1 MNLDMK
7 FTFTYESRDVY
18 GMDMLFVT
26 LRLNDETIS
35 TTSVFGTG
43 NPVGNKN
50 LAKYKAMSMKVKY
63 MQYRDKAARFTLDYS
78 KMGAAK

>member
-18 GMDMLFVT
+18 GMDMLFIT
-26 LRLNDETIS
+26 LRLNDETIA

-43 NPVGNKN
+43 NAVGNKN

-63 MQYRDKAARFTLDYS
+63 MQYRDKAARFTLDYN
-78 KMGAAK
+78 KMGVAK

>member
-43 NPVGNKN
+43 SAAGNQN
-50 LAKYKAMSMKVKY
+50 LAKHKAVSMKVKY

-78 KMGAAK
+78 KMGVAK